1 MHKSVSLVIAV
12 MACLTL
18 SACNR
23 DNSLTIPS
31 AFDEP
36 VFPECQLADPDI
48 ELINNIGISANVKDS
63 DASGLALS
71 PLFAYTTLEY
81 SVDVGYLIDSV
92 NVFPRASII
101 DGDSI
106 LSLAVMVNEVDIDF
120 GAQSQTIY
128 LVEGQTQIRV
138 NVIATVKKT
147 AAFVDC
153 ELDSSDL
160 DETIEVTHDYVIT
173 ISREVLEALTYQR
186 LSLDQLDELD
196 LYGYSVAIYDDTLV
210 VGVKGDDS
218 GVPVNASGVLDIT
231 DSSTDVPLDNSI
243 ENSGA
248 AYVYERQLDNT
259 WSLTQFIKA
268 PFPDEGDSFGSS
280 VSISEDTIVVS
291 APKEDSASSGIN
303 SNENND
309 LALDSGAVY
318 VYHREGLSWVKV
330 AYIKPN
336 SNLVA
341 FDGFD
346 NAFGDNVVAV
356 DDQLIISASKEDS
369 AEGEVGVGAPNSG
382 AVYTYR
388 RSESGEWGYA
398 SRLKSIFPRADDAF
412 GSSLALSNNKL
423 AVGAIGD
430 DSAFKGILN
439 GSSGSFSVDEADE
452 LFDLTN
458 IDSGAVY
465 LFSRTGNVWAIS
477 SYFKAE
483 NADDGDAFGSSVAV
497 LDEELFVGA
506 KFEDSAGFELDRDMD
521 DNSLPN
527 SGAVYRFAKGEENWS
542 FKNYLKSTEPKLG
555 GLFGR
560 ALALDNT
567 LLLVGAPNED
577 NLATAGRGNV
587 YLYQLLD
594 GGGLSVT
601 KTVGANDEVTTE
613 FSERFGEALSISNGS
628 AAASMSGFSRD
639 VSGAIQAD
647 VGAVVVFD

>member
-1 MHKSVSLVIAV
+1 MHKSVLLVTAV
-12 MACLTL
+12 MVCLTL

-23 DNSLTIPS
+23 DNSFATPS
-31 AFDEP
+31 AFVEP
-36 VFPECQLADPDI
+36 DFPECQLEDPDI
-48 ELINNIGISANVKDS
+48 ELINSIGISANVKDS

-71 PLFAYTTLEY
+71 PLFAYTNLEY
-81 SVDVGYLIDSV
+81 SIDVGYLIDSV

-138 NVIATVKKT
+138 NVFATVKKT

-160 DETIEVTHDYVIT
+160 NETIDVTHGYVIT
-173 ISREVLEALTYQR
+173 ISREVLEDLTYQR

-218 GVPVNASGVLDIT
+218 GVSVNASGVLDIA
-231 DSSTDVPLDNSI
+231 DSNTDVPLDNSI

-346 NAFGDNVVAV
+346 NAFGENIVTV
-356 DDQLIISASKEDS
+356 DDLLIISASKEDS
-369 AEGEVGVGAPNSG
+369 AAGEVGVGAPNSG

-388 RSESGEWGYA
+388 RSESGDWEFA
-398 SRLKSIFPRADDAF
+398 SRLKSIFPRAGDAF
-412 GSSLALSNNKL
+412 GNSIALSDNKL

-430 DSAFKGILN
+430 DGEFKGILN
-439 GSSGSFSVDEADE
+439 ESTGLFTIDEG
-452 LFDLTN
+452 FDPTN

-465 LFSRTGNVWAIS
+465 LFSREGTSWVLS

-483 NADDGDAFGSSVAV
+483 NADEGDAFGSSVAV
-497 LDEELFVGA
+497 LDGELFVGA

-542 FKNYLKSTEPKLG
+542 FKNYLKSTEPKPG

-567 LLLVGAPNED
+567 QLLVGAPNED
-577 NLATAGRGNV
+577 NLATSGRGNV

-594 GGGLSVT
+594 GALSVT
-601 KTVGANDEVTTE
+601 KTVGANDEVMTE
-613 FSERFGEALSISNGS
+613 FSERFGEELSISNGS

-639 VSGAIQAD
+639 VSGAIQVD